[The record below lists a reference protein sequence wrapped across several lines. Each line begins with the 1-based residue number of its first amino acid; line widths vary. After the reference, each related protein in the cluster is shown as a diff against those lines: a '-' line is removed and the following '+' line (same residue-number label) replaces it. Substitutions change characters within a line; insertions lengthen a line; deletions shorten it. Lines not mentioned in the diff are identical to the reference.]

1 MVPID
6 SPSDAQE
13 ALARIQLS
21 DPDATHHCW
30 AWRLGPDHARC
41 SDDGEPAGS
50 AGKPILARLTGQDW
64 VGVLVVVSRWYGGTK
79 LGVGGLIRA
88 YGRTAGD
95 ALRLAEP
102 VPWVATE
109 SLAVTCSYPD
119 HGLVTGLLTS
129 HDAETLDTTYGSEV
143 SLRVRVPAETAS
155 ALRIAL
161 NEATAGRVVLT

>member
-6 SPSDAQE
+6 SASDAQK
-13 ALARIQLS
+13 ALARIQRA

-30 AWRLGPDHARC
+30 AWRVGPDNARC

-64 VGVLVVVSRWYGGTK
+64 VGVLVVVTRWYGGTK

-95 ALRLAEP
+95 ALKLAEP
-102 VPWVATE
+102 MPWVATE
-109 SLAVTCSYPD
+109 FLSFTCSYPD
-119 HGLVTGLLTS
+119 HGVVTGVLAS
-129 HDAETLDTTYGSEV
+129 HHAEALDTAYGSEV
-143 SLRVRVPAETAS
+143 TLRVRVPAEEATSLRA
-155 ALRIAL
+155 ALR
-161 NEATAGRVVLT
+161 EATAGRVDPP